1 MSVAIKPQAIHSA
14 SVYSALWMMQEAVSV
29 EPLQDTYAPITAPDP
44 LASQDAIES
53 PYPVL
58 GWATRQGPY
67 TPHDSQVPPLA
78 LPGPQEALV
87 LPGPQEALPV
97 LPAPQPS
104 GYTAHMQDEREYMGG
119 QWMYNNGWTG
129 AAWPCLKGWLFIQ
142 GWWDWRAC
150 LSWHV
155 QKSTVNNQASLHWQA
170 WVWHRDPPDSDW
182 KAYMLLSE
190 EIPPAEVS
198 TFENYKKWMIHEE
211 GDA

>member
-1 MSVAIKPQAIHSA
+1 MSVNPF
-14 SVYSALWMMQEAVSV
+14 
-29 EPLQDTYAPITAPDP
+29 QDTYAS
-44 LASQDAIES
+44 LASQEASASES
-53 PYPVL
+53 TYPVL
-58 GWATRQGPY
+58 GFATRQGPY
-67 TPHDSQVPPLA
+67 WPHDSQVPPW
-78 LPGPQEALV
+78 PGSQEAMPV
-87 LPGPQEALPV
+87 LPAPQEALPV
-97 LPAPQPS
+97 LPAPQTS
-104 GYTAHMQDEREYMGG
+104 GYTAHKQDEYMGG

-155 QKSTVNNQASLHWQA
+155 QKSTVNNPGSLHWQA

-190 EIPPAEVS
+190 EIPPAKVS

>member
-1 MSVAIKPQAIHSA
+1 MSVAILPQAIHSA
-14 SVYSALWMMQEAVSV
+14 SVYSALWIMQEAMSV
-29 EPLQDTYAPITAPDP
+29 KPLQDTYAPMSTPDP
-44 LASQDAIES
+44 LASLEDSES
-53 PYPVL
+53 TYPVL

-104 GYTAHMQDEREYMGG
+104 GYTAPWQDEREYMAG

-129 AAWPCLKGWLFIQ
+129 TAYPCLKGWLFIQ
-142 GWWDWRAC
+142 GWFEWGAC
-150 LSWHV
+150 LTWHV
-155 QKSTVNNQASLHWQA
+155 QRSHVIKPGSLHWQC
-170 WVWHRDPPDSDW
+170 WVWYKEKTVDKWR
-182 KAYMLLSE
+182 AYMLLTE
-190 EIPPAEVS
+190 EIPDSDVS
-198 TFENYKKWMIHEE
+198 SFEYYKAWMIHEE